1 MTILVYPAATQP
13 TLARLLLLHGAG
25 ASVQSAFFQQL
36 IPLLTAAGIEVH
48 AANFAYMAKTM
59 AGLRQVAPKAE
70 KLVAELDAMIQTLSQ
85 AENGAALAAEQVPL
99 WLAGK
104 SLGGRVVSLYLAGS
118 EVASQVAGGLV
129 FGYPLCPPAKAKD
142 PVKAAQVTFLRS
154 RFLQQLKRPLLI
166 CQGSRDAFGAA
177 AELQKAGVGKA
188 GSDSSP
194 DFIPATVLE
203 LALADHDFTLPKSRA
218 RQAAIAPDAAFVQA
232 ATAAAEFIRNQHA
245 VQVPI
250 TTKE

>member
-48 AANFAYMAKTM
+48 AANFAYMVKTM
-59 AGLRQVAPKAE
+59 AGQRQVAPKAE
-70 KLVAELDAMIQTLSQ
+70 KLVAELEAMIQSLNQT
-85 AENGAALAAEQVPL
+85 ENGAALAAEQVPL

-104 SLGGRVVSLYLAGS
+104 SLGGRVVCLYLAGA
-118 EVASQVAGGLV
+118 EVAPQVAGGLV

-142 PVKAAQVTFLRS
+142 PVKAAQVTLLRS
-154 RFLQQLKRPLLI
+154 SFLQQLQRPLLI
-166 CQGSRDAFGAA
+166 CQGSRDAFGSAVD
-177 AELQKAGVGKA
+177 LQKAGVGQA
-188 GSDSSP
+188 APDSLP
-194 DFIPATVLE
+194 DFVPATVLE
-203 LALADHDFTLPKSRA
+203 LALADHDFALPKSQA

-232 ATAAAEFIRNQHA
+232 ATAAAEFIRSQQA
-245 VQVPI
+245 V
-250 TTKE
+250 